1 MKPELTLQEIDA
13 TAGEIV
19 KDMGPVEAFAY
30 AKQLQKVAE
39 VIEQLTKDEVSR
51 LAIEN
56 GELYIG
62 PLRIIYTRGR
72 ESLVFSGIPEY
83 EQAELDLNIAKD
95 NIKEITE
102 FLKKKGLGEKV
113 VGQPGVMTKWAKDA

>member
-19 KDMGPVEAFAY
+19 EDMGPVEAFAY

-51 LAIEN
+51 LALEN
-56 GELYIG
+56 GDLYIG
-62 PLRIIYTRGR
+62 PLRIIYTKGR
-72 ESLVFSGIPEY
+72 ASIVFSGIPEY
-83 EQAELDLNIAKD
+83 DEAELSLNIAKD
-95 NIKEITE
+95 NLKEVAE
-102 FLKKKGLGEKV
+102 SLKDKGLGKKV
-113 VGQPGVMTKWAKDA
+113 IGQPGVMTKWDKDA